1 MSPCAFQ
8 MPKSRLPLCKRR
20 RFRSRPHPRISV
32 AKPNVP
38 RPLLCA
44 INFRI
49 AFPSSSTAALRRARL
64 PQLWSTLPM
73 KKPGGVFCAKAPFQ
87 LRRFRSFSP
96 KDEYGSVMRISKS
109 RRLWLIG
116 AIFAVLVAVLAG
128 FFFSTC
134 VGIVH
139 EASLQELHSADAIV
153 VFGAAEYS
161 GRPSPVYRARLD
173 HAFEL
178 FQRGMAP
185 VIVTT
190 GGAAAD
196 PTFSEGGVG
205 HDYLKRRG
213 VPDSSLIAETH

>member
-1 MSPCAFQ
+1 MSTSA
-8 MPKSRLPLCKRR
+8 
-20 RFRSRPHPRISV
+20 
-32 AKPNVP
+32 
-38 RPLLCA
+38 
-44 INFRI
+44 
-49 AFPSSSTAALRRARL
+49 T
-64 PQLWSTLPM
+64 
-73 KKPGGVFCAKAPFQ
+73 
-87 LRRFRSFSP
+87 
-96 KDEYGSVMRISKS
+96 VMRISKS

-128 FFFSTC
+128 FFFSIC

-213 VPDSSLIAETH
+213 IPDSSLIAETHGSDTAESAERVGVILRKNHMSSCVAVSDGYHVFRIQRLLEDQGVRVYVAPRPDSKPHSIWQRAWAVLREAISYMAWRLHFRV

>member
-1 MSPCAFQ
+1 M
-8 MPKSRLPLCKRR
+8 
-20 RFRSRPHPRISV
+20 
-32 AKPNVP
+32 
-38 RPLLCA
+38 
-44 INFRI
+44 
-49 AFPSSSTAALRRARL
+49 STAA
-64 PQLWSTLPM
+64 T
-73 KKPGGVFCAKAPFQ
+73 
-87 LRRFRSFSP
+87 
-96 KDEYGSVMRISKS
+96 VMRISKS

-128 FFFSTC
+128 FFFSIC

-139 EASLQELHSADAIV
+139 QASLQELHSADAIV

-213 VPDSSLIAETH
+213 VPDSSLIAETHGSDTAESAERVGVILRKNHMSSCVAVSDGYHVFRIQRLLEDQGVRVYVAPRPDSKPHSMWQRAWAVLREAISYMVWRLHFRV

>member
-1 MSPCAFQ
+1 M
-8 MPKSRLPLCKRR
+8 
-20 RFRSRPHPRISV
+20 
-32 AKPNVP
+32 
-38 RPLLCA
+38 
-44 INFRI
+44 
-49 AFPSSSTAALRRARL
+49 STAA
-64 PQLWSTLPM
+64 T
-73 KKPGGVFCAKAPFQ
+73 
-87 LRRFRSFSP
+87 
-96 KDEYGSVMRISKS
+96 VMRISKS

-128 FFFSTC
+128 FFFSIC

-139 EASLQELHSADAIV
+139 QASLQELHSADAIV

-213 VPDSSLIAETH
+213 VPDSSLIAETHGSDTAESAERVGVILRKNHMSSCVAVSDGYHVFRIQRLLEDQGVRVYVAPRPDSKPHSMWQRAWAVLREAISYMAWRLHFRV